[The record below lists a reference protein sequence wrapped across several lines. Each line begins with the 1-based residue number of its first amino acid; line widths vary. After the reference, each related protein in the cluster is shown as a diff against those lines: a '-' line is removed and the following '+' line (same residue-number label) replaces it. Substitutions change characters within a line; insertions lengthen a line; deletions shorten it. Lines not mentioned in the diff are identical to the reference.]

1 MWQLHIEKGCINFK
15 CSVSKRSYR
24 ILLQASL
31 CVTSVVVVSLRHLKI
46 YLKGRMPEKEQER
59 EIGTQPLPAGPLCK
73 CLPQP
78 GPVQAKPRARN
89 LLWVCHACQRTRPR
103 ALHCHLPGTLAGC
116 WMEGGWLNP
125 CAMRP
130 VPLVMSRPA
139 GRLCLTLQASCVV
152 GSCLVT
158 GVHPIILNG
167 PLSSQ
172 FSDRLGWG
180 QMLCLCR

>member
-1 MWQLHIEKGCINFK
+1 MFCIKEKLSHSSASILVCDISSSGVFK
-15 CSVSKRSYR
+15 TFKN
-24 ILLQASL
+24 LF
-31 CVTSVVVVSLRHLKI
+31 
-46 YLKGRMPEKEQER
+46 ER
-59 EIGTQPLPAGPLCK
+59 ENAREGARERDRHALPAGPLCK